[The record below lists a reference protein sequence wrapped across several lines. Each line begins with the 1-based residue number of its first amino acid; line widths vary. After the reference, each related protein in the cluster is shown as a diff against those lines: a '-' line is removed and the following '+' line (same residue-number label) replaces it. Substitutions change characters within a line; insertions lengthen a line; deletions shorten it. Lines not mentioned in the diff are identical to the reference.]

1 MVQIVLQVIQW
12 AYLRKDAFGNLFVV
26 AQNLFQ
32 CISTE
37 LHACLQVQILTEGE
51 ATQVITLHYIA
62 QFQVFLFQSHHGR
75 TGKHDFEVWKAVV
88 AHSQLPAPV
97 RMFEY
102 LVYQQYFS
110 TAALEFISEINDAEI
125 RKVEIVH
132 IDKEAGT
139 VSAEFLFSV
148 LQQKRG
154 FTYTTRSF
162 NTDKTVVP
170 VDLIHEVTANGGI
183 GMLNKIGVCA
193 VECFHAVKFGLSGDK
208 YTPFL

>member
-1 MVQIVLQVIQW
+1 MQVILQVIQRT
-12 AYLRKDAFGNLFVV
+12 YFGENTFGNLFVV
-26 AQNLFQ
+26 AQNFFQ

-51 ATQVITLHYIA
+51 ATQIITLHYIT
-62 QFQVFLFQSHHGR
+62 QFQVFLFQSHYGR
-75 TGKHDFEVWKAVV
+75 TGKHDFEVWETVV
-88 AHSQLPAPV
+88 THTEFPAPV
-97 RMFEY
+97 RVLEH

-110 TAALEFISEINDAEI
+110 TTALEFIGEINDAEI
-125 RKVEIVH
+125 GKVEIVH
-132 IDKEAGT
+132 IDKETGT
-139 VSAEFLFSV
+139 VGSEFLFGV

-154 FTYTTRSF
+154 FTYTARSF
-162 NTDKTVVP
+162 NTDKAVVP